1 MKTRRQIETRL
12 ATETDDGVAE
22 GLMWVLESPDCPM
35 CRHPDRISLEVKL
48 WRGEI
53 TAGFLEQKYGWLPG
67 IVTTHMD
74 EHNDY
79 DPHRAALLEK
89 MRTETISTLNVA
101 EDTAQKIAG
110 WIEELENQRG
120 DMPLETEWIG
130 DATRLTNQLGQ
141 MLKLVGTLKKEIGV
155 DSQLMLANRQMEDV
169 MMVLVDTLKDHPSLL
184 NDLEFRLN
192 TLKSPTVDTKYE
204 VIE

>member
-35 CRHPDRISLEVKL
+35 CTHLDRTSLEVRL
-48 WRGEI
+48 YRGEI
-53 TAGFLEQKYGWLPG
+53 TSSFLEQKYGWLPG
-67 IVTTHMD
+67 IVNTHMD
-74 EHNDY
+74 EHNEY
-79 DPHRAALLEK
+79 DPHRAAMLEK

-110 WIEELENQRG
+110 WIEELEDQRAG
-120 DMPLETEWIG
+120 APLETEWIG
-130 DATRLTNQLGQ
+130 DATRLTSQLGG

-155 DSQLMLANRQMEDV
+155 DSQLMLANRQIEDV

-192 TLKSPTVDTKYE
+192 TLKSPTVEANYE
-204 VIE
+204 VVE

>member
-1 MKTRRQIETRL
+1 MKTRRQIESRI
-12 ATETDDGVAE
+12 ATETDDGVVE

-35 CRHPDRISLEVKL
+35 CSNLDRVSLEVKL

-53 TAGFLEQKYGWLPG
+53 TPAFLEQKYGWLPG
-67 IVTTHMD
+67 IVGTHMD

-89 MRTETISTLNVA
+89 MRSETISTLNVA
-101 EDTAQKIAG
+101 EDTTQKIAG
-110 WIEELENQRG
+110 WIEELEAQRG

-130 DATRLTNQLGQ
+130 DATRLTGQLGQ

-155 DSQLMLANRQMEDV
+155 DSQLMLASRQMEDV
-169 MMVLVDTLKDHPSLL
+169 MVVLVDTLKDHPNLL

-192 TLKSPTVDTKYE
+192 TLKTPAVDTSFE
-204 VIE
+204 VVE